1 MCIYIIH
8 YHPHNQSSIIDINHQ
23 SWSNMVYYIYITITP
38 CNIYWIINRPTGALA
53 SPPWGPSPGPRWS
66 VHWDP
71 IAQPWQDD
79 DGSHALGG
87 LRKDRKHDGNIIW
100 KTYKKWMDDVDDVDV
115 DGGKRMEKVDA
126 MERNGWTYMDGCT
139 VGYMVG
145 WGIQVSCWTS
155 MIANIAAKQTNK
167 AQGIF
172 TSIHQLFVAHLHSHV
187 TCTFLAYAQL
197 RGPGK
202 DIRAT

>member
-1 MCIYIIH
+1 
-8 YHPHNQSSIIDINHQ
+8 
-23 SWSNMVYYIYITITP
+23 
-38 CNIYWIINRPTGALA
+38 
-53 SPPWGPSPGPRWS
+53 
-66 VHWDP
+66 
-71 IAQPWQDD
+71 
-79 DGSHALGG
+79 
-87 LRKDRKHDGNIIW
+87 
-100 KTYKKWMDDVDDVDV
+100 MDDVDDVDV

-155 MIANIAAKQTNK
+155 MIANIAAKQKNK